1 MARTHS
7 RNRIPSRRAFTN
19 ALNAPPSPSD
29 GVGGVYAYSVNNVV
43 KVGYS
48 KQPRVRKV
56 QWMRQCRGEQQDW
69 LDFYWEV
76 PYAKKFAIVH
86 IELKRFGAWP
96 GLVPC
101 RFCHRNHR
109 EKFDLWKCGGIAGL
123 IGIVE
128 ARLNALGWSWRRL
141 SPIDFEYRILCES
154 THQVDLGPSQ
164 AT

>member
-7 RNRIPSRRAFTN
+7 RNRIPSRCAFTN

-76 PYAKKFAIVH
+76 PYAKKFGELSSDTSAAAGLSCTERIVH
-86 IELKRFGAWP
+86 IELKRLGTWP

-128 ARLNALGWSWRRL
+128 ARLNALGWSWRRVYFL
-141 SPIDFEYRILCES
+141 
-154 THQVDLGPSQ
+154 V
-164 AT
+164 